1 MDGFH
6 TVRISHVT
14 LVAVL
19 LAHVGLVYGLASS
32 QRASMPEELEHV
44 IQMSLVQPEKPAQP
58 EPVPPKPIPPKVVK
72 KAVITPPP
80 KVVEPPPIAVA
91 QAAESTRAVPVV
103 EEPPKPVP
111 VAEPVVAAAAPVPVV
126 EAPPI
131 EPPKFNADY
140 LDNPSPVYPV
150 VSRRMGEVGRVLL
163 RVQVSEKGLPSRVLV
178 KKTSGYERLD
188 EAALDTVRNWKFV
201 PAQQGGK
208 PVEAWV
214 VVPITFDL
222 KG

>member
-6 TVRISHVT
+6 TVRISHVM

-32 QRASMPEELEHV
+32 QRASMPEEPEHV

-91 QAAESTRAVPVV
+91 QAAESARSVPVV
-103 EEPPKPVP
+103 E
-111 VAEPVVAAAAPVPVV
+111 PVVAVAAPAPVV

>member
-1 MDGFH
+1 MDGFN
-6 TVRISHVT
+6 TVRMSHTT

-19 LAHVGLVYGLASS
+19 LAHVGLVYGLTSYQQTS
-32 QRASMPEELEHV
+32 VPEEPEHV
-44 IQMSLVQPEKPAQP
+44 IQMSLVQQEKPAQP

-72 KAVITPPP
+72 KVVNTPPP
-80 KVVEPPPIAVA
+80 KVVELPPVAVA
-91 QAAESTRAVPVV
+91 QAAESTRSVPVV
-103 EEPPKPVP
+103 EEPPKPVAVSESVVAAPALAP
-111 VAEPVVAAAAPVPVV
+111 VAEPL
-126 EAPPI
+126 PI